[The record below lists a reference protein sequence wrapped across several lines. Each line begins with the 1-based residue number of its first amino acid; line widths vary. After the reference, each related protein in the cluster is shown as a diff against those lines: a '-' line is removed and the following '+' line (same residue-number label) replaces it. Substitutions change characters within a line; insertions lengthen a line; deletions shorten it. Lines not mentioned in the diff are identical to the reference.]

1 NTVAAATVNGGW
13 RLASRAG
20 LFAGE
25 PAPTR
30 RPVANPWYVATTD
43 QCGRSG
49 FTREYGSGGNG
60 ERRVEIGQQT
70 RPFRG

>member
-1 NTVAAATVNGGW
+1 MAATVNGGW
-13 RLASRAG
+13 KLASRAG
-20 LFAGE
+20 PFAGK

-30 RPVANPWYVATTD
+30 GLRLITNMCPPPIG
-43 QCGRSG
+43 CRSG

-60 ERRVEIGQQT
+60 ERRVEIGQQA